1 MDLKLADIL
10 LGKCLPLSENAMNY
24 IIHFN
29 LTSSFTFSRRNV
41 HCSSHSSSDNNDH
54 SSHAA
59 ATPAALT
66 RRALFGAVALGAAV
80 SAAPTFPA
88 YAETSV
94 IDGQGQTRVLP
105 LSAEEDLSIPERQVL
120 EYNKRTQRQNSA
132 PPDFPLFVR
141 EGYDMTVLTPEG
153 YQVKR
158 KKMKYI
164 NTL

>member
-1 MDLKLADIL
+1 MSLNTIK
-10 LGKCLPLSENAMNY
+10 Y
-24 IIHFN
+24 IIHLK
-29 LTSSFTFSRRNV
+29 LTLIVALSRRIV
-41 HCSSHSSSDNNDH
+41 LYASHSSTHDDQ
-54 SSHAA
+54 SSIP
-59 ATPAALT
+59 ATAPATLT

-80 SAAPTFPA
+80 SSSPAYPA

-94 IDGQGQTRVLP
+94 LDGQGQTRVLP

-153 YQVKR
+153 YEVR
-158 KKMKYI
+158 RER
-164 NTL
+164 N